1 MSPERKKLTKPLTQQ
16 EFQSLK
22 EELEGLPQNLTEE
35 AISTFFGKL
44 ALIQRRLTSDQRSE
58 IMKTVKEIADQLGIK
73 LKTEN
78 NL

>member
-1 MSPERKKLTKPLTQQ
+1 MSPERKKLTKPLTPE
-16 EFQSLK
+16 EFLSLK
-22 EELEGLPQNLTEE
+22 EELESLPQNLTEE